1 MTILWIV
8 FALVTAAVIYALL
21 IPWSR
26 GNVALLAAND
36 PELELYKSQLREIEA
51 DQARGLI
58 ARDDAQAATLEISRK
73 ILKHANSRVA
83 ATPGQTAFLDRKY
96 IFAVVGLIV
105 TATSLTIYLFVG
117 SPNLPA
123 QPLQARLN
131 APLDPTNIEAM
142 VARVEAR
149 LRQFPD
155 DGNGWNVIAPVYMR
169 QQRFADAQEAYRKAI
184 LLLGE
189 TPERLSGYG
198 EAATLANNGVVTPGA
213 RLAFEKALASKP
225 DLVMARFWL
234 SAAQEEAGE
243 LQAARA
249 GYAHLLTLNLREDWR
264 RGVEEKI
271 AQLDARIAKDT
282 APAAPMSAEQAAMIE
297 GMVARLAA
305 RLDKSG
311 GDLSEWLKLMRA
323 YSVLGRQEE
332 AATTLQKARAANA
345 GNEAALKQLN
355 DFAAELGLRS

>member
-1 MTILWIV
+1 
-8 FALVTAAVIYALL
+8 
-21 IPWSR
+21 
-26 GNVALLAAND
+26 
-36 PELELYKSQLREIEA
+36 
-51 DQARGLI
+51 
-58 ARDDAQAATLEISRK
+58 
-73 ILKHANSRVA
+73 
-83 ATPGQTAFLDRKY
+83 
-96 IFAVVGLIV
+96 
-105 TATSLTIYLFVG
+105 
-117 SPNLPA
+117 
-123 QPLQARLN
+123 
-131 APLDPTNIEAM
+131 M

-189 TPERLSGYG
+189 TPERLSGFG
-198 EAATLANNGVVTPGA
+198 EAATLANNGIVTPAA

-234 SAAQEEAGE
+234 STAQEEAGE

-271 AQLDARIAKDT
+271 AQLDARIANE
-282 APAAPMSAEQAAMIE
+282 AALAAPTSSEQLAMIE

-305 RLDKSG
+305 RLDESG

-345 GNEAALKQLN
+345 GNEAALKRLE